1 MKIFIICSKHF
12 YSKVP
17 QIKQQLE
24 KIGHIITLPNSF
36 EAPFKEQEM
45 KVLGKEQHKEW
56 KRSMLA
62 LHEPKVKE
70 NDAVLV
76 LNYDKEEQQNY
87 IGGATF
93 LEIYKAYE
101 NGKKIFLLNPIPNN
115 LFRDEL
121 IAIDPIIIYGNLS
134 LVEQ

>member
-1 MKIFIICSKHF
+1 
-12 YSKVP
+12 
-17 QIKQQLE
+17 
-24 KIGHIITLPNSF
+24 
-36 EAPFKEQEM
+36 M

-134 LVEQ
+134 IVEQ

>member
-1 MKIFIICSKHF
+1 
-12 YSKVP
+12 
-17 QIKQQLE
+17 
-24 KIGHIITLPNSF
+24 
-36 EAPFKEQEM
+36 M
-45 KVLGKEQHKEW
+45 KVLGKKQHKEW

-76 LNYDKEEQQNY
+76 LNYNKEEQENY

-101 NGKKIFLLNPIPNN
+101 YGKKIFLYNPIPENI
-115 LFRDEL
+115 FKDEL
-121 IAIDPIIIYGNLS
+121 TAIDPIILHGDIS
-134 LVEQ
+134 LIQ